1 MLCCRNRIWAFS
13 FGCVGFYRCLY
24 PSRSLL
30 FNLYWRLAS
39 QLFFKVEWRNSYW
52 LQCVGYSGEA
62 RSEKGRGSEEM
73 LWLCPCVQ
81 MPLFNA
87 CGFHLVPADCCN
99 CKIDPYVTSQ
109 PLPKESSLESLD
121 SRKKYF
127 PAWCCREL
135 FFLWKDLKSDLLP
148 MHFRS
153 TERTAQLP
161 QRRQLFQIYLLGLLR
176 RWEGAIWTAEI
187 NVATSKSN
195 VCARRITTGLS
206 KIVVCCVCTT

>member
-30 FNLYWRLAS
+30 FNLYSRLAS

-62 RSEKGRGSEEM
+62 SRSEKCRGSKEM

-135 FFLWKDLKSDLLP
+135 FFLWMDQKSDLLILKICLLILGQLREQLSYLKGDNF
-148 MHFRS
+148 FRFTCS
-153 TERTAQLP
+153 DCSEDGKEQFER
-161 QRRQLFQIYLLGLLR
+161 LR
-176 RWEGAIWTAEI
+176 LTWQQVSRMFVPGE
-187 NVATSKSN
+187 
-195 VCARRITTGLS
+195 
-206 KIVVCCVCTT
+206 